1 MERKI
6 DSFLYKWKEEKNRKP
21 LIIYGPRQVGKTFS
35 VLALG
40 NKKYKN
46 TIYFNTNNNEELIN
60 LFKKEKAKDR
70 IIAGLSKIKGEA
82 ILEDDSLIIFDNLED
97 QDIARGIKLFGTTPS
112 NYHII
117 GITTRPKVKNIKGEE
132 LQFKSMNEMD
142 FEEYLI
148 AHNEKELVNLIR
160 NSFENRK
167 TCRFHELALE
177 LFRKYLITGG
187 LPEVVDGELR
197 GYDENRL
204 DSIKQKI
211 SDIYEKETLSNPNLI
226 DITRSVEVLNSAP
239 KQLLKKN
246 KKFQYGSIKKG
257 TRKKEYEKAIN
268 KLVDN
273 QLLYKSYKV
282 KEIKSPLSSCK
293 DKNSFKLYL
302 PDDGLLYTSLHLT
315 EKKLLTDENI
325 KEAIYENHIAKTLTE
340 GGYSLYYY
348 QSEGKAELSFVVQ
361 NRKGEI
367 IPIELTVR
375 KDSKAKALSVFM
387 TKFKTER
394 GIRVTENN
402 FSTKKNIRYIP
413 IYSLFL
419 FK

>member
-6 DSFLYKWKEEKNRKP
+6 DTFLYKWKEEKNRKP
-21 LIIYGPRQVGKTFS
+21 LILYGPRQVGKTFS
-35 VLALG
+35 VLSFG

-46 TIYFNTNNNEELIN
+46 VVYFNTKNNEELIN

-70 IIAGLSKIKGEA
+70 LITSLSKLIGET
-82 ILEDDSLIIFDNLED
+82 ILENDTLIVFDNLED
-97 QDIARGIKLFGTTPS
+97 QDIAKGIKLFETT

-117 GITTRPKVKNIKGEE
+117 AITTRPKVKNIKGEE
-132 LQFKSMNEMD
+132 LQFKGMNEMD

-148 AHNEKELVNLIR
+148 AHKEKELANLIR
-160 NSFENRK
+160 NSFENKK
-167 TCRFHELALE
+167 TNRFHELALE
-177 LFRKYLITGG
+177 LFRKYIITGG
-187 LPEVVDGELR
+187 LPEVVDGQLR
-197 GYDENRL
+197 GFNDYQL

-211 SDIYEKETLSNPNLI
+211 IDIYEKETLSNTNLI
-226 DITRSVEVLNSAP
+226 DITRSGEVLNSAP

-257 TRKKEYEKAIN
+257 TRKKEYEKAIDN
-268 KLVDN
+268 LVDN

-293 DKNSFKLYL
+293 DKDSFKLYL
-302 PDDGLLYTSLHLT
+302 PDDGLLYTMLHLN
-315 EKKLLTDENI
+315 EKKLLSDENI

-348 QSEGKAELSFVVQ
+348 QSEGKAELNFVLQ

-367 IPIELTVR
+367 IPVELTVR

-387 TKFKTER
+387 SKFKTER
-394 GIRVTENN
+394 GFRITENN

>member
-6 DSFLYKWKEEKNRKP
+6 DTFLYKWKEEKNRKP
-21 LIIYGPRQVGKTFS
+21 LILYGPRQVGKTFS
-35 VLALG
+35 VLSFG

-46 TIYFNTNNNEELIN
+46 VVYFNTKNNEELIN

-70 IIAGLSKIKGEA
+70 LITSLSKIIGET
-82 ILEDDSLIIFDNLED
+82 ILENDTLIVFDNLED
-97 QDIARGIKLFGTTPS
+97 QEIAKGIKLFETT

-117 GITTRPKVKNIKGEE
+117 AITTRPKVKNIKGEE
-132 LQFKSMNEMD
+132 LQFKGMNEMD

-148 AHNEKELVNLIR
+148 AHKEKELANLIR
-160 NSFENRK
+160 NSFENKK
-167 TCRFHELALE
+167 TNRFHELALE
-177 LFRKYLITGG
+177 LFRKYIITGG
-187 LPEVVDGELR
+187 LPEVVDGQLR
-197 GYDENRL
+197 GFNDYQL

-211 SDIYEKETLSNPNLI
+211 IDIYEKETLSNTNLI
-226 DITRSVEVLNSAP
+226 DITRSGEVLNSAP

-257 TRKKEYEKAIN
+257 TRKKEYEKSIDN
-268 KLVDN
+268 LVDN

-293 DKNSFKLYL
+293 DKDSFKLYL
-302 PDDGLLYTSLHLT
+302 PDDGLLYTMLHLN
-315 EKKLLTDENI
+315 EKKLLLDENI

-348 QSEGKAELSFVVQ
+348 QSEGKAELNFVLQ

-367 IPIELTVR
+367 IPVELTVR

-387 TKFKTER
+387 SKFKTER
-394 GIRVTENN
+394 GFRITENN

>member
-82 ILEDDSLIIFDNLED
+82 ILVDDSLIIFDNLED

-204 DSIKQKI
+204 DYIKQKI

-226 DITRSVEVLNSAP
+226 D
-239 KQLLKKN
+239 
-246 KKFQYGSIKKG
+246 
-257 TRKKEYEKAIN
+257 
-268 KLVDN
+268 
-273 QLLYKSYKV
+273 
-282 KEIKSPLSSCK
+282 SCK

>member
-6 DSFLYKWKEEKNRKP
+6 DTFLYKWKEEKNRKP
-21 LIIYGPRQVGKTFS
+21 LILYGPRQVGKTFS
-35 VLALG
+35 VLSFG

-46 TIYFNTNNNEELIN
+46 VVYFNTKNNEELIN

-70 IIAGLSKIKGEA
+70 LITSLSKLIGET
-82 ILEDDSLIIFDNLED
+82 ILDNDTLIVFDNLED
-97 QDIARGIKLFGTTPS
+97 QDIAKGIKLFETT

-117 GITTRPKVKNIKGEE
+117 AITTRPKVKNIKGEE
-132 LQFKSMNEMD
+132 LQFKGMNEMD

-148 AHNEKELVNLIR
+148 AHKEKELANLIR
-160 NSFENRK
+160 NSFENKK
-167 TCRFHELALE
+167 TNRFHELALE
-177 LFRKYLITGG
+177 LFRKYIITGG
-187 LPEVVDGELR
+187 LPEVVDGQLR
-197 GYDENRL
+197 GFNDYQL

-211 SDIYEKETLSNPNLI
+211 IDIYEKETLSNTNLI
-226 DITRSVEVLNSAP
+226 DITRSGEVLNSAP

-257 TRKKEYEKAIN
+257 TRKKEYEKAIDN
-268 KLVDN
+268 LVDN

-293 DKNSFKLYL
+293 DKDSFKLYL
-302 PDDGLLYTSLHLT
+302 PDDGLLYTMLHLN
-315 EKKLLTDENI
+315 EKKLLSDENI

-348 QSEGKAELSFVVQ
+348 QSEGKAELNFVLQ

-367 IPIELTVR
+367 IPVELTVR

-387 TKFKTER
+387 SKFKTER
-394 GIRVTENN
+394 GFRITENN

>member
-6 DSFLYKWKEEKNRKP
+6 DTFLYKWKEEKNRKP
-21 LIIYGPRQVGKTFS
+21 LILYGPRQVGKTFS
-35 VLALG
+35 VLSFG

-46 TIYFNTNNNEELIN
+46 VVYFNTKNNEELIN

-70 IIAGLSKIKGEA
+70 LITSLSKLIGET
-82 ILEDDSLIIFDNLED
+82 ILDNDTLIVFDNLED
-97 QDIARGIKLFGTTPS
+97 QDIAKGIKLFETT

-117 GITTRPKVKNIKGEE
+117 AITTRPKVKNIKGEE
-132 LQFKSMNEMD
+132 LQFKGINEMD

-148 AHNEKELVNLIR
+148 AHKEKELANLII
-160 NSFENRK
+160 NSFENKK
-167 TCRFHELALE
+167 TNRFHELALE
-177 LFRKYLITGG
+177 LFRKYIITGG
-187 LPEVVDGELR
+187 LPEVVDGQLR
-197 GYDENRL
+197 GFNDYQL

-211 SDIYEKETLSNPNLI
+211 IDIYEKETLSNTNLI
-226 DITRSVEVLNSAP
+226 DITRSGEVLNSAP

-257 TRKKEYEKAIN
+257 TRKKEYEKAIDN
-268 KLVDN
+268 LVDN

-293 DKNSFKLYL
+293 DKDSFKLYL
-302 PDDGLLYTSLHLT
+302 PDDGLLYTMLHLN
-315 EKKLLTDENI
+315 EKKLLSDENI

-348 QSEGKAELSFVVQ
+348 QSEGKAELNFVLQ

-367 IPIELTVR
+367 IPVELTVR

-387 TKFKTER
+387 SKFKTER
-394 GIRVTENN
+394 GFRITENN

>member
-6 DSFLYKWKEEKNRKP
+6 DTFLYKWKEEKNRKP
-21 LIIYGPRQVGKTFS
+21 LILYGPRQVGKTFS
-35 VLALG
+35 VLSFG

-46 TIYFNTNNNEELIN
+46 VVYFNTKNNEELIN

-70 IIAGLSKIKGEA
+70 LITSLSKLIGET
-82 ILEDDSLIIFDNLED
+82 ILENDTLIVFDNLED
-97 QDIARGIKLFGTTPS
+97 QDIAKGIKLFETT

-117 GITTRPKVKNIKGEE
+117 AITTRPKVKNIKGEE

-148 AHNEKELVNLIR
+148 AHKEKELANLIR
-160 NSFENRK
+160 NSFENKK
-167 TCRFHELALE
+167 TNRFHELALE
-177 LFRKYLITGG
+177 LFRKYIITGG
-187 LPEVVDGELR
+187 LPEVVDGQLR
-197 GYDENRL
+197 GFNDYQL

-211 SDIYEKETLSNPNLI
+211 IDIYEKETLSNTNLI
-226 DITRSVEVLNSAP
+226 DITRSGEVLNSAP

-257 TRKKEYEKAIN
+257 TRKKEYEKAIDN
-268 KLVDN
+268 LVDN

-293 DKNSFKLYL
+293 DKDSFKLYL
-302 PDDGLLYTSLHLT
+302 PDDGLLYTMLHLN
-315 EKKLLTDENI
+315 EKKLLSGENI

-348 QSEGKAELSFVVQ
+348 QSEGKAELNFVLQ

-367 IPIELTVR
+367 IPVELTVR

-387 TKFKTER
+387 SKFKTER
-394 GIRVTENN
+394 GFRITENN

>member
-6 DSFLYKWKEEKNRKP
+6 DTFLYKWKEEKNRKP
-21 LIIYGPRQVGKTFS
+21 LILYGPRQVGKTFS
-35 VLALG
+35 VLSFG

-46 TIYFNTNNNEELIN
+46 VVYFNTKNNEELIN

-70 IIAGLSKIKGEA
+70 LITSLSKLIGET
-82 ILEDDSLIIFDNLED
+82 ILENDTLIVFDNLED
-97 QDIARGIKLFGTTPS
+97 QDIAKGIKLFETT

-117 GITTRPKVKNIKGEE
+117 AITTRPKVKNIKGEE

-148 AHNEKELVNLIR
+148 AHKEKELANLIR
-160 NSFENRK
+160 NSFENKK
-167 TCRFHELALE
+167 TNRFHELALE
-177 LFRKYLITGG
+177 LFRKYIITGG
-187 LPEVVDGELR
+187 LPEVVDGQLR
-197 GYDENRL
+197 GFNDYQL

-211 SDIYEKETLSNPNLI
+211 IDIYEKETLSNTNLI
-226 DITRSVEVLNSAP
+226 DITRSGEVLNSAP

-257 TRKKEYEKAIN
+257 TRKKEYEKAIDN
-268 KLVDN
+268 LVDN

-293 DKNSFKLYL
+293 DKDSFKLYL
-302 PDDGLLYTSLHLT
+302 PDDGLLYTMLHLN
-315 EKKLLTDENI
+315 EKKLLSDENI

-348 QSEGKAELSFVVQ
+348 QSEGKAELNFVLQ

-367 IPIELTVR
+367 IPVELTVR

-387 TKFKTER
+387 SKFKTER
-394 GIRVTENN
+394 GFRITENN